1 MPKQVNRLP
10 GIKPLAKGGYQAR
23 VFHDRKEESRNFD
36 RVDDAQR
43 WQRNLKKD
51 LERCPEGITR
61 SDRLW
66 QATLIAPSG
75 VATKRF
81 SDLDEAITWI
91 ERGKVMISLGTW
103 VDPSLEILTF
113 EKYAT
118 LWRSTKGSISG
129 KTLGTYDSQLRLH
142 LMPHFGDKPLT
153 GINTSDVRRWVTSL
167 TEGKVG
173 ATTIRQSYRLL
184 RQIMEAAFLEERI
197 TRNPCAGIKLP
208 KIVTADK
215 RGLTREELAALAKE
229 CGQYGP
235 VILFLGSSG
244 LRIGEALALRVGD
257 IDRKNSAVRVER
269 SWTKDASGKGVL
281 GASTKTGSSRVV
293 PIALEVLDSLKP
305 FFESKSSG
313 DWLFVGPRGKVM
325 DYDWFRQRIF
335 MPAAKRLGL
344 RGVTIHSLRHTCAS
358 LLITLGAPITT
369 VSHVLGH
376 ASVKMTLDTYGHH
389 YEDDTHHWIEEL
401 GRSLNKAFE

>member
-23 VFHDRKEESRNFD
+23 VFHNRQEESRNFD

-51 LERCPEGITR
+51 LERCPEGIAR
-61 SDRLW
+61 FDRAW

-75 VATKRF
+75 VATKKF

-129 KTLGTYDSQLRLH
+129 KTLGTYDSQMRLH
-142 LMPHFGDKPLT
+142 LTPYFGKKPLT
-153 GINTSDVRRWVTSL
+153 GISSIDVRSWVGKLS
-167 TEGKVG
+167 EAKVG

-184 RQIMEAAFLEERI
+184 RQVMESAVIEEMI
-197 TRNPCAGIKLP
+197 PRNPCIGIKLP
-208 KIVTADK
+208 RIASADK
-215 RGLTREELAALAKE
+215 RGLTREELIALSEE
-229 CGQYGP
+229 CGTYGP
-235 VILFLGSSG
+235 VILFLGTTG
-244 LRIGEALALRVGD
+244 LRIGEALALRVEDLD
-257 IDRKNSAVRVER
+257 ISNSSVAVKR
-269 SWTKDASGKGVL
+269 SWTKDVTGRRIL
-281 GASTKTGSSRVV
+281 GSSTKTGTSRVV
-293 PIALEVLDSLKP
+293 PIAPHVLESLRP
-305 FFESKSSG
+305 FFEAKKAE
-313 DWLFVGPRGKVM
+313 DWLFIGPRGNVM
-325 DYDWFRQRIF
+325 DYDWLRQRIF
-335 MPAAKRLGL
+335 MPAAKKLGL
-344 RGVTIHSLRHTCAS
+344 TGITIHSLRHTCAS

-376 ASVKMTLDTYGHH
+376 ASVKMTLDTYGHY
-389 YEDDTHHWIEEL
+389 YEDDTREWMARL
-401 GRSLNKAFE
+401 GSEISK